1 MRKFSKE
8 DQKKVNEKFDSFKQG
23 NFNEED
29 TNTVLNHE
37 DDILKKCKSASL
49 ANFLEDIKAM
59 CAMVK
64 AWVKKDYRAIPV
76 KTIGMVTLTLVY
88 VFCPQDLIPDY
99 IPGIGLLDD
108 ASIVGLC
115 IAAIK
120 SDLEAFKAW
129 AKAHLK

>member
-1 MRKFSKE
+1 MSLFSKK

-23 NFNEED
+23 DFNEDD
-29 TNTVLNHE
+29 TKTVLDHE
-37 DDILKKCKSASL
+37 DDILKKCTNVSL
-49 ANFLEDIKAM
+49 AKFLDDIKTM

-76 KTIGMVTLTLVY
+76 KTIGMTTLTLIY

-99 IPGIGLLDD
+99 IPGVGLLDD
-108 ASIVGLC
+108 ASIVALC

-120 SDLEAFKAW
+120 SDLEAFKVW
-129 AKAHLK
+129 AKVHLK